1 MWKTTTAIGLILI
14 VVSGCQSPQTV
25 LQTLQ
30 RSDQC
35 FTAPVARVGE
45 TAETTSE
52 SGRVEEYVQLGLS
65 RNPRIQEAQHRIDAI
80 QHRVPQVLSL
90 PDPMVN
96 TNTHLAPVET
106 AAGRQAF
113 SLGVSQKFTNA
124 ERRATRAA
132 IVSDEAAAAEADL
145 ANAQLE
151 IAESIRTACYQLLF
165 IRKSIEIT
173 NDDRESLEQIAEV
186 VLRQYEVKESV
197 TQQDVLNVQ
206 TEQSKIEN
214 QITELK
220 QKEKSFQARLARL
233 LHVDPRS
240 NLQISDQLGTA
251 NAYLN
256 VDELIAQAVETRPDL
271 QSQLAVIRRDRR
283 KIQLAH
289 LEEKPDFT
297 VGLNWI
303 ATSSDGI
310 SPVANGDDALLL
322 GIGFNLPV
330 YKSRIRA
337 GICEAQSNRLAS
349 ESRLASL
356 QDQASEEVFDLV
368 AKLESTRE
376 TLTLIQEDIIPK
388 AERTLE
394 VSIDEY
400 AADSVTYVQLIA
412 NWRSVLRYR
421 VTEANLQAQ
430 YQQQLASLARSI
442 GQLNP
447 IQTEAVVTEIMQP
460 DFEGEMDEPQLGEEL
475 NEDVNEEIDRD
486 DVDAEKTLESR

>member
-1 MWKTTTAIGLILI
+1 M
-14 VVSGCQSPQTV
+14 
-25 LQTLQ
+25 
-30 RSDQC
+30 
-35 FTAPVARVGE
+35 
-45 TAETTSE
+45 
-52 SGRVEEYVQLGLS
+52 
-65 RNPRIQEAQHRIDAI
+65 
-80 QHRVPQVLSL
+80 
-90 PDPMVN
+90 
-96 TNTHLAPVET
+96 
-106 AAGRQAF
+106 
-113 SLGVSQKFTNA
+113 
-124 ERRATRAA
+124 
-132 IVSDEAAAAEADL
+132 
-145 ANAQLE
+145 
-151 IAESIRTACYQLLF
+151 
-165 IRKSIEIT
+165 
-173 NDDRESLEQIAEV
+173 
-186 VLRQYEVKESV
+186 
-197 TQQDVLNVQ
+197 Q

-240 NLQISDQLGTA
+240 NLQISDQLGTSNA
-251 NAYLN
+251 NLN
-256 VDELIAQAVETRPDL
+256 VDELIAQAVEARPDL

-356 QDQASEEVFDLV
+356 QNQASEEVFDLV
-368 AKLESTRE
+368 AKLGSTRD

-388 AERTLE
+388 AERTLDI
-394 VSIDEY
+394 SIDEY
-400 AADSVTYVQLIA
+400 ATDSVTYIQLIA

-421 VTEANLQAQ
+421 ITEANLQSQ
-430 YQQQLASLARSI
+430 FQQQLASLARSI